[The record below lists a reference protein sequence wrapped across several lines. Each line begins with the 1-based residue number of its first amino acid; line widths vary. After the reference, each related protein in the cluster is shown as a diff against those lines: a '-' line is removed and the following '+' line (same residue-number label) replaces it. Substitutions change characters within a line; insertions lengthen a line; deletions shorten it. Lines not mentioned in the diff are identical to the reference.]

1 MHPRKTETG
10 RQHTIGPWALIQNS
24 TKVSDPA
31 NTAATFIQRD
41 VTVEVHL
48 LLFLSPPNRFLKQDR
63 QQTVL
68 LDVKH

>member
-1 MHPRKTETG
+1 MHPRKAG